1 MPTQAIG
8 LQEPDRH
15 PAVADSAISMKEALL
30 VGDGR
35 DKMREVLVARLVEA
49 GAARTTADTAAVKAI
64 SDHRT
69 ADRTE
74 VVEEEGTLE
83 EQEPVVGMDS
93 NLEPTEEADTT
104 HKARAADIL
113 SKARALGTISKLKV
127 VHMVS
132 RRRAT
137 IPTDNRVAM
146 ILSLVREGKT
156 SGRHRFFSRYPRCF
170 VVIAT
175 FQEWRLIC

>member
-15 PAVADSAISMKEALL
+15 PVVAELAISMKEALL
-30 VGDGR
+30 VEDGR
-35 DKMREVLVARLVEA
+35 EILMEVLVARLVEA

-74 VVEEEGTLE
+74 VGEEDTVEEEL
-83 EQEPVVGMDS
+83 VVGMDS
-93 NLEPTEEADTT
+93 NLEPTVEADTT
-104 HKARAADIL
+104 NKARAADTL
-113 SKARALGTISKLKV
+113 NKARAVGTISKLRV

-132 RRRAT
+132 RRRAI

-146 ILSLVREGKT
+146 ILSLVPEGKT
-156 SGRHRFFSRYPRCF
+156 SGRHRFFSRYPVASWSLQLF
-170 VVIAT
+170 KNGG
-175 FQEWRLIC
+175 